1 MSSEGMAA
9 WIAAFGA
16 RLPTRRPLKIADV
29 GSGTGRFTP
38 ALAEAFGGPV
48 YGVEPAARM
57 RAVAERDAAHPHVAY
72 RPGRCESI
80 PLGDDAVDAAIL
92 FGVWHHV
99 DDKAEAAHE
108 LFRIVSGGGSLL
120 VRTTSRDRFPE
131 LWWYEHFPRA
141 REIDVAMAAPLASTV
156 STLGAL
162 FFGEV
167 MQIPPCVLCWY
178 QRICMFP
185 LVLILPVGLFPLD
198 RRVVRYALPLA
209 AIGWLIAVFH
219 VLLVAGVIPESLKP
233 CTQGVPCSQQ
243 FITWFGFINI
253 PLLAAIAFSTIIALL
268 LAAHC
273 RGSK

>member
-1 MSSEGMAA
+1 MSVDYDNRLHTIFSSAARMSSEGMAA

-57 RAVAERDAAHPHVAY
+57 RAVAERDAAHLHVAY

-131 LWWYEHFPRA
+131 LWWYDHFPRA

-156 STLGAL
+156 STLGEA
-162 FFGEV
+162 GWEHIAVDEV
-167 MQIPPCVLCWY
+167 S
-178 QRICMFP
+178 
-185 LVLILPVGLFPLD
+185 PVGSPITCAEDFARLRSRVMSTFEHLSDEEIELGFANLTAVVARDPD
-198 RRVVRYALPLA
+198 RLAPRLPTD
-209 AIGWLIAVFH
+209 
-219 VLLVAGVIPESLKP
+219 LLVFTKGTADLRTASNPGRLA
-233 CTQGVPCSQQ
+233 TTSQQ
-243 FITWFGFINI
+243 G
-253 PLLAAIAFSTIIALL
+253 
-268 LAAHC
+268 
-273 RGSK
+273 G